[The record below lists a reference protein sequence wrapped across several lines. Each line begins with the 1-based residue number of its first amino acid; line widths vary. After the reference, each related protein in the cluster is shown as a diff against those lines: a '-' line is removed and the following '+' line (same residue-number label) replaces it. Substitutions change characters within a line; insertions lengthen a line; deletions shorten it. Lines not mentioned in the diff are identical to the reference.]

1 MGKPVGSAPLASAPH
16 LSDRIWMLRAT
27 AETEKLSIQ
36 VPRGVRGA
44 VGSPSL
50 TYGAINHTPRRRRM
64 ARASAAHAGPAR
76 VRRALRALRRSQR
89 ARSNC
94 LRVSQKVMV
103 LAPAQART
111 RCGARETS
119 RGGSKRAPRRQRC
132 VNGVFSIKRNVPPRT
147 LMAAYS

>member
-76 VRRALRALRRSQR
+76 VRRALRRPQR

-94 LRVSQKVMV
+94 LRVSQKAIV
-103 LAPAQART
+103 LAPEQAGT

-119 RGGSKRAPRRQRC
+119 PGAPRRQRC